1 MDSSVHSYALTAA
14 LAAARRGL
22 PVFPLSRAKQPAVR
36 SPHHADWPRVPCRG
50 ECGRIGH
57 GVYDATTDAD
67 AIHTLFAAAP
77 WATGYGIACGR
88 PPHHLIGLD
97 LDVKTGTDA
106 LGVFESL
113 LAAHRIVLPPTVVV
127 RTPSGGRHIWLTG
140 RPGHTVP
147 NSAGRLAPGVDVRGT
162 GGYVAGPGSR
172 TLHGAYRLAP
182 RSTRTPAPAPRALL
196 RLLTPP
202 PPTPPP
208 PPPPPSPAHPDHQ
221 PPDAPARERRADALV
236 RFVAASRPG
245 ERNARLFWAACRAY
259 ETGHGPDVAAA
270 LVRAAVSTGLPE
282 REAAATVASAAR
294 HTPP

>member
-1 MDSSVHSYALTAA
+1 MDSSVHSHALTAA

-67 AIHTLFAAAP
+67 AVHTLFAAAP

-97 LDVKTGTDA
+97 LDVKSGTDT

-113 LAAHRIVLPPTVVV
+113 LATHGIVLPPTVVV

-147 NSAGRLAPGVDVRGT
+147 NSAGRLAPGVDIRGT
-162 GGYVAGPGSR
+162 GGYLAGPGSR
-172 TLHGAYRLAP
+172 TLHGTYRLAP
-182 RSTRTPAPAPRALL
+182 RATRAPAPAPGALL

-202 PPTPPP
+202 PPHPPP
-208 PPPPPSPAHPDHQ
+208 PPGHPH
-221 PPDAPARERRADALV
+221 PERRADALI

-259 ETGHGPDVAAA
+259 ETGQGPDLATA
-270 LVRAAVSTGLPE
+270 LVHAAIGTGLPE

>member
-14 LAAARRGL
+14 LTAARRGL

-57 GVYDATTDAD
+57 GVYDATTDTD

-113 LAAHRIVLPPTVVV
+113 LATHRIVLPPTVVIL
-127 RTPSGGRHIWLTG
+127 TPSGGRHIWLTG
-140 RPGHTVP
+140 HPDHTVP
-147 NSAGRLAPGVDVRGT
+147 NSAGRLAPGVDIRGA
-162 GGYVAGPGSR
+162 GGYLAGPGSR
-172 TLHGAYRLAP
+172 TLHGTYRLAP
-182 RSTRTPAPAPRALL
+182 RSTRAPAPAPRALL
-196 RLLTPP
+196 HILTPP
-202 PPTPPP
+202 PPDPPP
-208 PPPPPSPAHPDHQ
+208 PPPAPPAPPAPTDNR
-221 PPDAPARERRADALV
+221 PGWERRADALI

-270 LVRAAVSTGLPE
+270 LVYAAITTGLPE

-294 HTPP
+294 HTPL

>member
-1 MDSSVHSYALTAA
+1 MDSSVHSHALTAA

-57 GVYDATTDAD
+57 GVYDATTDTG

-97 LDVKTGTDA
+97 LDVKPGTDA
-106 LGVFESL
+106 LGLFESL
-113 LAAHRIVLPPTVVV
+113 LAAHGIVLPPTVVIL
-127 RTPSGGRHIWLTG
+127 TPGGGRHIWLTG
-140 RPGHTVP
+140 HSGHTVP
-147 NSAGRLAPGVDVRGT
+147 NSVGRLAPGVDVRGT
-162 GGYVAGPGSR
+162 GGYLAGPGSR
-172 TLHGAYRLAP
+172 TLHGTYRPAP
-182 RSTRTPAPAPRALL
+182 RSARAPAPAPRALL

-202 PPTPPP
+202 PPDPPP
-208 PPPPPSPAHPDHQ
+208 PPPHPPGEERR
-221 PPDAPARERRADALV
+221 PDALI
-236 RFVAASRPG
+236 RFVAASHPG

-259 ETGHGPDVAAA
+259 ETGHGRDVAEA
-270 LVRAAVSTGLPE
+270 LIRAAMTAGLPE
-282 REAAATVASAAR
+282 REATATVASAAR
-294 HTPP
+294 HTPR

>member
-1 MDSSVHSYALTAA
+1 MDSSVHSHALTAA

-57 GVYDATTDAD
+57 GVYDATTDTD

-97 LDVKTGTDA
+97 LDVKSGADA
-106 LGVFESL
+106 PRVFESL
-113 LAAHRIVLPPTVVV
+113 LVARGIVLPPTVVIL
-127 RTPSGGRHIWLTG
+127 TPGGGRHIWLTG
-140 RPGHTVP
+140 HSEHTVP
-147 NSAGRLAPGVDVRGT
+147 NSVGRLAPGVDIRGA
-162 GGYVAGPGSR
+162 GGYLAGPGSR
-172 TLHGAYRLAP
+172 TLHGTYRLAP
-182 RSTRTPAPAPRALL
+182 RSARAPAPAPRALL

-202 PPTPPP
+202 PPEPPP
-208 PPPPPSPAHPDHQ
+208 PPPPPDAGHPPAAERR
-221 PPDAPARERRADALV
+221 PDALI
-236 RFVAASRPG
+236 RFVAASHPG

-259 ETGHGPDVAAA
+259 ETGHGGDVAEA
-270 LVRAAVSTGLPE
+270 LIRAAMVTGLPQ
-282 REAAATVASAAR
+282 REATATVASAAR
-294 HTPP
+294 HMPR

>member
-1 MDSSVHSYALTAA
+1 MDSSVHSHALTAA

-36 SPHHADWPRVPCRG
+36 SPHHVDWPRVPCRG

-57 GVYDATTDAD
+57 GVYDATTDTD

-106 LGVFESL
+106 LGMFESL
-113 LAAHRIVLPPTVVV
+113 LATHGIVLPPTVVIL
-127 RTPSGGRHIWLTG
+127 TPGGGRHIWLTG
-140 RPGHTVP
+140 RPDHTVP
-147 NSAGRLAPGVDVRGT
+147 NSVGRLAPGIDVRGA
-162 GGYVAGPGSR
+162 GGYLAGPGSR
-172 TLHGAYRLAP
+172 TLHGTYRLAP
-182 RSTRTPAPAPRALL
+182 RSTRAPAPAPRALL

-202 PPTPPP
+202 PPDPPPTPPL
-208 PPPPPSPAHPDHQ
+208 AHSAAADERPGW
-221 PPDAPARERRADALV
+221 ERRADSLI
-236 RFVAASRPG
+236 RFVTASHPG

-270 LVRAAVSTGLPE
+270 LVRAAMTTGLPE
-282 REAAATVASAAR
+282 REAKATVASAAK